1 MKTKLT
7 ALMLLLAMLL
17 CLSGCG
23 GAGRGA
29 QTGEAAKGGAS
40 DTAANAAQGGADD
53 PYAAAYAA
61 HAPDET
67 VMTING
73 QGVTWA
79 EYFYCLYANASQIA
93 ALGQSDWDAD
103 ASAIDSA
110 AAGQTLQE
118 YVRTRIEEGIFL
130 PYWSIE
136 QKAGELG
143 VTLSEE
149 DRAEIDAYYQQTV
162 DGYFGGDEQAF
173 LDDMAKNYFP
183 VDFDNRMNAID
194 YLYMKLYERTFGE
207 DGADLP
213 EKDALSYARD
223 AGYIQA
229 KHILFKTVDDNNA
242 PLPEEEIAAKRA
254 DAEAVLAEL
263 RGITDNDELCARFD
277 ELIAEKGEDPG
288 METYTGGYV
297 FPDGV
302 MVPEF
307 RAAAEEL
314 EEYGVSDLVETS
326 YGYHIILR
334 LPLDVDAPEM
344 SNGYGVSM
352 RTLAAE
358 ALFSNM
364 AEEWFDEAELTYCEG
379 FGTMDFNELIPL
391 AAAAQA
397 GGETEP

>member
-7 ALMLLLAMLL
+7 ALLLLGMLL
-17 CLSGCG
+17 CLAGCG
-23 GAGRGA
+23 GAGTGT
-29 QTGEAAKGGAS
+29 QTGETSDGGAF
-40 DTAANAAQGGADD
+40 DTSSNTAQADADD
-53 PYAAAYAA
+53 PYAGAYAA

-67 VMTING
+67 VMTVNG
-73 QGVTWA
+73 EAVTWA

-118 YVRTRIEEGIFL
+118 YIRERIDKGIFAT
-130 PYWSIE
+130 YWTLE

-143 VTLSEE
+143 VTLTEE
-149 DRAEIDAYYQQTV
+149 EQAELDEAYRQTIDM
-162 DGYFGGDEQAF
+162 YFGGDEQAF
-173 LDDMAKNYFP
+173 LDNMAEHYFP
-183 VDFDNRMNAID
+183 MDFYNRMNAID
-194 YLYMKLYERTFGE
+194 YLFVKVYEHYFGE
-207 DGADLP
+207 DGAGLP
-213 EKDALSYARD
+213 EVDARSFARD

-229 KHILFKTVDDNNA
+229 KHILFKTVDDNNE
-242 PLPEEEIAAKRA
+242 PLPQEETAAKKA

-263 RGITDNDELCARFD
+263 RGITDSEELCARFD

-307 RAAAEEL
+307 RAAAEAL
-314 EEYGVSDLVETS
+314 GEYEVSDLVETS
-326 YGYHIILR
+326 FGYHIILR

-344 SNGYGVSM
+344 SNGHDWGM
-352 RTLAAE
+352 RTLAAQT
-358 ALFSNM
+358 LFSNM
-364 AEEWFDEAELTYCEG
+364 AEEWFDAAELSYGEG
-379 FGTMDFNELIPL
+379 FEAMDFNELIPL
-391 AAAAQA
+391 TVAAEAAP
-397 GGETEP
+397 EEP

>member
-7 ALMLLLAMLL
+7 ALLLVLGMLL

-23 GAGRGA
+23 GAGTGA
-29 QTGEAAKGGAS
+29 QAGETADGDTSDAS
-40 DTAANAAQGGADD
+40 ADAAQEDADD
-53 PYAAAYAA
+53 SYAASYAA
-61 HAPDET
+61 HAPDEI
-67 VMTING
+67 VLTING
-73 QGVTWA
+73 EGVTWA

-93 ALGQSDWDAD
+93 DLGQSDWDAD

-118 YVRTRIEEGIFL
+118 YIRTRIEEGIFL

-143 VTLSEE
+143 VTLTEE
-149 DRAEIDAYYQQTV
+149 DQAEIDRYYQQTV
-162 DGYFGGDEQAF
+162 DSYFGGDEQAF

-183 VDFDNRMNAID
+183 VDFFNRMNAID
-194 YLYMKLYERTFGE
+194 YLYMKLYEQTFGK
-207 DGADLP
+207 DGVDLP
-213 EKDALSYARD
+213 EEDALSYASD
-223 AGYIQA
+223 GGYIQA
-229 KHILFKTVDDNNA
+229 KHILFKTVDDNNE
-242 PLPEEEIAAKRA
+242 PLPEEETAAKKA

-263 RGITDNDELCARFD
+263 RDITDPEELCARFD
-277 ELIAEKGEDPG
+277 ELIEEKGEDPG
-288 METYTGGYV
+288 MKTYTQGYV

-314 EEYGVSDLVETS
+314 GEYEVSDLVETS

-344 SNGYGVSM
+344 SNGYGTSM

-358 ALFSNM
+358 ALFSTM
-364 AEEWFDEAELTYCEG
+364 TEEWFDAAKLVYGEG
-379 FGTMDFNELIPL
+379 FEAMDFNELIPL
-391 AAAAQA
+391 PVAAKTTA
-397 GGETEP
+397 EEP

>member
-7 ALMLLLAMLL
+7 ALLLILGMLL
-17 CLSGCG
+17 CLAGCG
-23 GAGRGA
+23 GAGTGT
-29 QTGEAAKGGAS
+29 QTGDASDGDTS
-40 DTAANAAQGGADD
+40 DTASGTAQKDADD
-53 PYAAAYAA
+53 PYAEAYAA
-61 HAPDET
+61 HAPDEI
-67 VMTING
+67 VMTVNG
-73 QGVTWA
+73 QAVTWA

-93 ALGQSDWDAD
+93 QLGQSDWDAD

-118 YVRTRIEEGIFL
+118 YVRESIEEGIFAT
-130 PYWSIE
+130 YWTLE

-143 VTLSEE
+143 LTLTEE
-149 DRAEIDAYYQQTV
+149 EQEELDEAYRQTIDAY
-162 DGYFGGDEQAF
+162 FGGEEQEF
-173 LDDMAKNYFP
+173 LDYMAERYFP
-183 VDFDNRMNAID
+183 IDFYNRMNAID
-194 YLYMKLYERTFGE
+194 YLFVKVYEHYFGA

-213 EKDALSYARD
+213 EADALSYAED
-223 AGYIQA
+223 GGYIQA
-229 KHILFKTVDDNNA
+229 KHILFKTVDDSNR
-242 PLPEEEIAAKRA
+242 PLPEDEIAAKKA

-263 RGITDNDELCARFD
+263 RGITDTEELRARFD
-277 ELIAEKGEDPG
+277 ELIEEKGEDPG
-288 METYTGGYV
+288 METYTEGYV

-314 EEYGVSDLVETS
+314 GEYEISDPVETS

-344 SNGYGVSM
+344 SNGYGATM

-364 AEEWFDEAELTYCEG
+364 AEEWFDAAKLSYGEG
-379 FGTMDFNELIPL
+379 FESMDYNVLIPL
-391 AAAAQA
+391 SAAVQA
-397 GGETEP
+397 GVEEP

>member
-7 ALMLLLAMLL
+7 ALLLLLGMLL

-23 GAGRGA
+23 GAGAGSHNSDVSD
-29 QTGEAAKGGAS
+29 GDAS
-40 DTAANAAQGGADD
+40 DASSETAQADADD
-53 PYAAAYAA
+53 PYAEAYAA
-61 HAPDET
+61 HAPDEV
-67 VMTING
+67 VMTVNG
-73 QGVTWA
+73 QAVTWA

-110 AAGQTLQE
+110 AVGQTLQE
-118 YVRTRIEEGIFL
+118 YIRERIDKGIFAT
-130 PYWSIE
+130 YWTLE

-143 VTLSEE
+143 VTLTEE
-149 DRAEIDAYYQQTV
+149 EQAELDEAYQQTI
-162 DGYFGGDEQAF
+162 DMYFGGDEQAF
-173 LDDMAKNYFP
+173 LDNMAEHYFP
-183 VDFDNRMNAID
+183 MDFYNRMNAID
-194 YLYMKLYERTFGE
+194 YLFVKVYEHYFGE

-213 EKDALSYARD
+213 EADALSYAED
-223 AGYIQA
+223 GGYIQA
-229 KHILFKTVDDNNA
+229 KHILFKTVDDA
-242 PLPEEEIAAKRA
+242 GEPLPEEEIAAKRA

-263 RGITDNDELCARFD
+263 RGITDSEELCARFD
-277 ELIAEKGEDPG
+277 ELVAEKGEDPG
-288 METYTGGYV
+288 METYTEGYV

-307 RAAAEEL
+307 RAAAEAL
-314 EEYGVSDLVETS
+314 GEYEVSDPVETS

-344 SNGYGVSM
+344 SNGYGASL

-364 AEEWFDEAELTYCEG
+364 AEEWFDAAKLSYGEG
-379 FGTMDFNELIPL
+379 FEAMDFSDLIPL
-391 AAAAQA
+391 PAAAQA
-397 GGETEP
+397 DPESEP